1 MAVSAELKS
10 LDQVEYSFGIQKIL
24 VVLLVIVGFTVAF
37 LANFPLEK
45 KIETLVK
52 TQLAKI
58 PGCRMGFEN
67 LRFEFFLPKVVLTEV
82 QVPGSCIGS
91 GTPLKMSQLSL
102 NFRGP
107 SFSPLGVAFKVIG
120 DVQGTPL
127 AINYAAGPSTQV
139 FNIQEEALPLK
150 MLTTLMP
157 KLPKM
162 DGTVSF
168 NTKITL
174 EGQNLQDLQLAVESQ
189 NLNLPAQNMNDLKL
203 PRLPL
208 GNLSLK
214 VESQGPR
221 KLLIKEFIIGKAEA
235 PIRGKFTGTV
245 NLAPGAMS
253 FSPIDIKGEAA
264 FTPEFINA
272 FPLVSFMLSQF
283 TQKDGFYQIKL
294 GGTLGN
300 IKPSTP

>member
-10 LDQVEYSFGIQKIL
+10 LDQVEYNFGIQKIL

-67 LRFEFFLPKVVLTEV
+67 LRFEFFLPKVVLTDV

-107 SFSPLGVAFKVIG
+107 SFSPLGVAFKVVG

-221 KLLIKEFIIGKAEA
+221 KLVIKEFIIGKAEA